1 MISVK
6 ETNIYNYKT
15 RSSIFKLVLVLSH
28 DPAAMENGFSVNNK
42 VLKIKMHEIWITS
55 YKLIT
60 DDITIHSL
68 LLITK
73 SLLKSLRCSQQRQK
87 ALRDKESLWKQ
98 NAQWTPLTNIDKEIE
113 KVKDSIAESIKIS
126 KNFHS
131 ESLRLLDEGKKKRN
145 FELLSRA
152 NALKRKS
159 QEEQDETSKL
169 EEALEVSQ

>member
-1 MISVK
+1 M
-6 ETNIYNYKT
+6 
-15 RSSIFKLVLVLSH
+15 
-28 DPAAMENGFSVNNK
+28 
-42 VLKIKMHEIWITS
+42 
-55 YKLIT
+55 IT

>member
-6 ETNIYNYKT
+6 ETNTYNYKIL
-15 RSSIFKLVLVLSH
+15 SSIFKLVLVLSH
-28 DPAAMENGFSVNNK
+28 DPAAMGIGFSVKNK
-42 VLKIKMHEIWITS
+42 VLKINMHEIWITS
-55 YKLIT
+55 YKLII
-60 DDITIHSL
+60 DHITIHSL

-87 ALRDKESLWKQ
+87 SLRDKEPLWKQ
-98 NAQWTPLTNIDKEIE
+98 NAQWTPLTTIDKEIE

-131 ESLRLLDEGKKKRN
+131 ESLRLLDEAKKKRN
-145 FELLSRA
+145 FELLSRE

-159 QEEQDETSKL
+159 KEEQDETSKL
-169 EEALEVSQ
+169 EEALEVLQ